1 MQFNTNYTIREYVP
15 SAQGS
20 YKMAIAP
27 QQKNPTLAATALS
40 VGNGNSSPLT
50 FSTQQPAVDFSF
62 SPAQQTTG
70 KTAGTSTQQ
79 AAVASPP
86 PSAQQAAGKTT
97 GTSASPTNTLS
108 QTPAA
113 KRLFNPNE
121 KIINLDIGGKNYTAA
136 LSYGEHADN
145 YFNRANQNI
154 AEANKLKMGA
164 IELGKEI
171 TNDLNSGRLK
181 KSDIEIWNK
190 RTQHDLMVADAE
202 ELLKDADVDMKKGH
216 EALANK
222 ADALMN
228 LAKQSLALD
237 QVASYV
243 KSQHGRLT
251 LIWQQTNNTTSA
263 PSDEALY
270 KMVIAGQVGLAAA
283 VFDNDIKKQQDQLG
297 QYKDQLKKVQLQK
310 GEIDA
315 FVTHRLDNYIMS
327 EDHQDIKEARAKH
340 DALKAQEAKL
350 KQLIDATN
358 TSIESLE
365 KNVSE
370 ALKFNVSNTIGPV
383 GIAHAEPETIKAT
396 NSQRAQTPAGQGA
409 LTTSS
414 PTAAGKEKAR
424 VMPGE
429 TTDKENARVVPG
441 QETDDGKSTN
451 TVENINTANDQ
462 ATPEIRQKQISD
474 LKNWYATEGK
484 F

>member
-15 SAQGS
+15 SAPGS

-50 FSTQQPAVDFSF
+50 FSAQQASVDFSF
-62 SPAQQTTG
+62 SPAQQAAG
-70 KTAGTSTQQ
+70 KTAGTST
-79 AAVASPP
+79 
-86 PSAQQAAGKTT
+86 QQAAGKTT

-113 KRLFNPNE
+113 KSLFNPNE

-136 LSYGEHADN
+136 LSYGEQADS
-145 YFNRANQNI
+145 YFNRANEKI
-154 AEANKLKMGA
+154 AEANKRDMA
-164 IELGKEI
+164 MIELGKEI
-171 TNDLNSGRLK
+171 SNDLNSGRFK
-181 KSDIEIWNK
+181 NNDIEIINK
-190 RTQHDLMVADAE
+190 RTQYDAMKADAE
-202 ELLKDADVDMKKGH
+202 LFLNQADSAMKKGH

-237 QVASYV
+237 NVASYV

-251 LIWQQTNNTTSA
+251 LIWQQAHGTTSA

-270 KMVIAGQVGLAAA
+270 RMVIAGQVGVATA
-283 VFDNDIKKQQDQLG
+283 VFDNDIKKQQGQLE
-297 QYKDQLKKVQLQK
+297 QYQEQLANLRLEK
-310 GEIDA
+310 GAIDA
-315 FVTHRLDNYIMS
+315 FVSHRLQKNILT

-340 DALKAQEAKL
+340 DAFKAQEANL
-350 KQLIDATN
+350 KKLIDATN
-358 TSIESLE
+358 TSIENLE
-365 KNVSE
+365 EKRSE
-370 ALKFNVSNTIGPV
+370 ALKFNVSDTIGPV

-414 PTAAGKEKAR
+414 PTAAGKENAR

-429 TTDKENARVVPG
+429 TTDKEKARVVPG

-462 ATPEIRQKQISD
+462 ATPEIMQKQISD
-474 LKNWYATEGK
+474 LKNWFAKEGK